1 MITGTYNLAVSSEWR
16 NLQEGEVFLECDT
29 TLAPVTINLFE
40 IAELQRFWNVKIVV
54 SDPNNNAGTNNITIN
69 AGGSD
74 TMDDSSTVQIVL
86 NGNGESVALQV
97 VSETQWLA
105 SESVGGGGGST
116 APIEIFYPDLY
127 DKIVNSQLIAG
138 SKYRLLNYQSVNF
151 LNGWQIA
158 NSNPTPIDPNFKPR
172 KTYKGTDEILILE
185 AISNYQLSPIAYS
198 ENYPQDI
205 LEYQGYT
212 NTIGVDI
219 GGIYNGQTLPDSSTV
234 SGFDLQWDAT
244 NEVVYFDMP
253 TGYPALFGH
262 YFTLYAEFNGGSG
275 FQDGVFEP
283 LTPVISRCQ
292 YDFNSVFPMS
302 NLAVSP
308 DGMRVVLLDLSETDV
323 NNYDVGTLYVNTVYS
338 LGNAYGWVTKR
349 TDTQRNISVPFDFR
363 NRKYRRYEVDLTP
376 VNPAL
381 GLGYWGQ
388 GDVYLG
394 QSTTGNYIDVPSF
407 GQDGYETYDIQ
418 WEGMGGADMNWYA
431 GFCDN
436 NVFLGTFFYS
446 DLKGSSWNNTIGNS
460 FYFNTTGKNFTDNT
474 IGDDFQFNT
483 IGNVFIANTIGSVF
497 IANTIGNAFAGN
509 TIGDSFENNTIGDS
523 FKDNFIGD
531 SFQVN
536 SLGSVFTANTIGNV
550 FQANFIGNDFQSNII
565 AGNFQSN
572 SLGSAIVGNTI
583 GDVFTANTIGNIFSS
598 NTIGNSFQAN
608 FIGNDF
614 QANFIGDDFRNNTIR
629 DDFRINT
636 IGNSFSSN
644 TIGHDFTSNTIVNDF
659 RTNQIEY
666 SPTST
671 DFTLA
676 THVYGDYNCTIFKSS
691 ASTLKLSYVDATN
704 TVIYTAPNA

>member
-105 SESVGGGGGST
+105 SESVGGGGSS
-116 APIEIFYPDLY
+116 APIDVDYATLY

-138 SKYRLLNYQSVNF
+138 SKYRLLNYQSANF
-151 LNGWQIA
+151 LNGWNLA
-158 NSNPTPIDPNFKPR
+158 NSNPTPIDPSFDPR
-172 KTYKGTDEILILE
+172 AIYTGEKEQLILE
-185 AISNYQLSPIAYS
+185 AISSYELNPVCNS
-198 ENYPQDI
+198 ETHGGDI
-205 LEYQGYT
+205 LEFQGYT
-212 NTIGVDI
+212 NKIGVDI

-234 SGFDLQWDAT
+234 SGFDLQWDAI

-262 YFTLYAEFNGGSG
+262 YFYLYAEFSGGAYY
-275 FQDGVFEP
+275 QDGTFEP
-283 LTPVISRCQ
+283 LTPVIAECQ
-292 YDFNSVFPMS
+292 YPFTSNDPSLGYPIAMS

-323 NNYDVGTLYVNTVYS
+323 NNYDVGTLYVDTVYS

-407 GQDGYETYDIQ
+407 GQEGYNTYDIQ
-418 WEGMGGADMNWYA
+418 WEGMGGADMSNYA

-436 NVFLGTFFYS
+436 NVFLGSFFYS
-446 DLKGSSWNNTIGNS
+446 DLKGSSWNNTIGNDFS
-460 FYFNTTGKNFTDNT
+460 FNTTGKIFTDNT
-474 IGDDFQFNT
+474 IGNTFQFNT
-483 IGNVFIANTIGSVF
+483 IGNVFQS
-497 IANTIGNAFAGN
+497 NTIGNSFQSN
-509 TIGDSFENNTIGDS
+509 TIGNSFQTNKVGVDFYYNTIGNDFQS
-523 FKDNFIGD
+523 NFIGD
-531 SFQVN
+531 SFQSN
-536 SLGSVFTANTIGNV
+536 SLGNAIINNTIGNS
-550 FQANFIGNDFQSNII
+550 FQSNFIGNDFQSN
-565 AGNFQSN
+565 
-572 SLGSAIVGNTI
+572 
-583 GDVFTANTIGNIFSS
+583 
-598 NTIGNSFQAN
+598 
-608 FIGNDF
+608 FIGET
-614 QANFIGDDFRNNTIR
+614 FRNNTIR
-629 DDFRINT
+629 DDFRSNT

-671 DFTLA
+671 NFTLA

>member
-116 APIEIFYPDLY
+116 APIEINYPDLY

-151 LNGWQIA
+151 LNGWEIA
-158 NSNPTPIDPNFKPR
+158 NNNPTPIDPSFNPR
-172 KTYKGTDEILILE
+172 KFYKGTDEILILE

-234 SGFDLQWDAT
+234 SGFDLQWDAI

-262 YFTLYAEFNGGSG
+262 YFYLYAEFSGGAYY
-275 FQDGVFEP
+275 QDGTFEP
-283 LTPVISRCQ
+283 LTPVIAECQ
-292 YDFNSVFPMS
+292 YPFTSNDPSLGYPIAMS

-323 NNYDVGTLYVNTVYS
+323 NNYDVGTLYVETVYS

-394 QSTTGNYIDVPSF
+394 QPTTGNYIDVPSF
-407 GQDGYETYDIQ
+407 GQEGYNTYDIQ
-418 WEGMGGADMNWYA
+418 WEGMGGADMSNYA

-436 NVFLGTFFYS
+436 NVFLGSFFYS
-446 DLKGSSWNNTIGNS
+446 DLKGSSWNNTIGNDFS
-460 FYFNTTGKNFTDNT
+460 FNTTGKIFTDNT
-474 IGDDFQFNT
+474 IGDTFQFNT
-483 IGNVFIANTIGSVF
+483 IGNVF
-497 IANTIGNAFAGN
+497 
-509 TIGDSFENNTIGDS
+509 
-523 FKDNFIGD
+523 
-531 SFQVN
+531 Q
-536 SLGSVFTANTIGNV
+536 
-550 FQANFIGNDFQSNII
+550 
-565 AGNFQSN
+565 
-572 SLGSAIVGNTI
+572 
-583 GDVFTANTIGNIFSS
+583 S
-598 NTIGNSFQAN
+598 NTIGNSFQSNTIGNSFQTNKVAKDFYYN
-608 FIGNDF
+608 TIGNDF
-614 QANFIGDDFRNNTIR
+614 QSNFIGDTFRNNTIR
-629 DDFRINT
+629 DVFAANT

-644 TIGHDFTSNTIVNDF
+644 TIGHDFTGNTIVNDF

-666 SPTST
+666 SPNST
-671 DFTLA
+671 NFTLA

>member
-116 APIEIFYPDLY
+116 APIEILYTDLY

-138 SKYRLLNYQSVNF
+138 AKYRVSFYRSINF
-151 LNGWQIA
+151 LNGWEIA
-158 NSNPTPIDPNFKPR
+158 NNNPVPVTPSYAPR
-172 KTYKGTDEILILE
+172 QVHLGQKETILVE

-234 SGFDLQWDAT
+234 SGFDLQWDAI

-262 YFTLYAEFNGGSG
+262 YFYLYAEFSGGAYY
-275 FQDGVFEP
+275 QDGCFEP
-283 LTPVISRCQ
+283 LTPVIAECQ
-292 YDFNSVFPMS
+292 YPFTSNDPSFGYPIAMS

-308 DGMRVVLLDLSETDV
+308 DGMRVVLLDLTETDV
-323 NNYDVGTLYVNTVYS
+323 NNYDVGTLYVDTVYS
-338 LGNAYGWVTKR
+338 LGSAYGWVTKR

-394 QSTTGNYIDVPSF
+394 QPTTGNYIDVPSF
-407 GQDGYETYDIQ
+407 GQDGYDAYDIQ
-418 WEGMGGADMNWYA
+418 WEGMGGADMSWYA

-436 NVFLGTFFYS
+436 NVFLGSFYYS
-446 DLKGSSWNNTIGNS
+446 DLKGSSWNNTIGNN
-460 FYFNTTGKNFTDNT
+460 FYFNTTGKFFTANT
-474 IGDDFQFNT
+474 IADSFQSNT
-483 IGNVFIANTIGSVF
+483 IGNVFTANTI
-497 IANTIGNAFAGN
+497 
-509 TIGDSFENNTIGDS
+509 
-523 FKDNFIGD
+523 
-531 SFQVN
+531 
-536 SLGSVFTANTIGNV
+536 GSVFTANTIGNS
-550 FQANFIGNDFQSNII
+550 FQNNNVGVAFYYNTIANNFLGNTIGDS
-565 AGNFQSN
+565 FQSN
-572 SLGSAIVGNTI
+572 SLGNAIVT
-583 GDVFTANTIGNIFSS
+583 

-614 QANFIGDDFRNNTIR
+614 QTNFIGDTFRKNTIR
-629 DDFRINT
+629 DDFRSNT

-659 RTNQIEY
+659 RRNQIEY